1 MNSTTLGAVMEKE
14 ENERAH
20 NEIEQ
25 QVTADLVSDWKEP
38 STRGDIRNFAVRMD
52 LQFGKLE
59 RRFDKIDGRFDKVD
73 AKFESIDARFDK
85 VDAKVES
92 IDARFDKVDAKFESI
107 DARFDKVD
115 AKFESIDA
123 RFDKVDAKFE
133 SIDARF
139 DKVDAKFD
147 TFKSEIITLINTS
160 GLRYVGAM
168 ITANIAM
175 FAIFEKFFAS

>member
-1 MNSTTLGAVMEKE
+1 MEKE

-59 RRFDKIDGRFDKVD
+59 RRFDK
-73 AKFESIDARFDK
+73 
-85 VDAKVES
+85 
-92 IDARFDKVDAKFESI
+92 
-107 DARFDKVD
+107 
-115 AKFESIDA
+115 
-123 RFDKVDAKFE
+123 
-133 SIDARF
+133 
-139 DKVDAKFD
+139 VDAKFD